1 MSSKAI
7 WKIQMT
13 ASKNALSFMIFLMTT
28 GCTNVFASQNKQEK
42 IDRDAIYLKILD
54 RKSDLWHDVKDGS
67 AALFLGGLVSI
78 GIGIKQYWS
87 SHGMKN
93 RGLRPIAFGLLA
105 TTPLL
110 WFVNDLKQEVNQKIQ
125 KRNISLE

>member
-54 RKSDLWHDVKDGS
+54 RKSDELIEVCQASWYKP
-67 AALFLGGLVSI
+67 
-78 GIGIKQYWS
+78 YRYS
-87 SHGMKN
+87 SFDEGWRRAKSN
-93 RGLRPIAFGLLA
+93 SK
-105 TTPLL
+105 
-110 WFVNDLKQEVNQKIQ
+110 V
-125 KRNISLE
+125 